1 MKLLPGRF
9 APRRLDFGEE
19 APLVDHLSELRHR
32 VVFSLVSLVVA
43 FGVTYAF
50 RHTIITWLEHP
61 LPPQHRQLAT
71 FGPAE
76 PFITSLMVSLYTA
89 GLLAMPIIIYQVW
102 AFFAPALSPRIQRAV
117 VGMTIFATFLG
128 ALGLAFGYF
137 VALPAAVKFLTSY
150 DSSLY
155 NIQIRAKDYFSFATT
170 VLIAVAVVFELP
182 IVIIGLVLVRV
193 LSYQKLKKNRRLG
206 YVIMAAIAVALP
218 GVDPVTT
225 TLEMIPLMI
234 LFEASIWIA
243 FYMERKRRKK
253 AEAEGIAPD
262 DFDGSAD
269 DGVGAPQPDP
279 AGDHSAELA
288 SLYPVEPEPYP
299 GPASRDPRD
308 RDDL

>member
-1 MKLLPGRF
+1 MRIIPRRF

-19 APLVDHLSELRHR
+19 APLVDHLGELRHR
-32 VVFSLVSLVVA
+32 IVFALIALVVT

-50 RHTIITWLEHP
+50 RHSIITWLEHP
-61 LPPQHRQLAT
+61 LPKDKRDLVT
-71 FGPAE
+71 LSPAE
-76 PFITSLMVSLYTA
+76 PFITSLMVSLYA
-89 GLLAMPIIIYQVW
+89 AFLLAFPVIIFQVW
-102 AFFAPALSPRIQRAV
+102 AFFAPALNPRIQRGV
-117 VGMTIFATFLG
+117 VAMTVFATFLG

-170 VLIAVAVVFELP
+170 VLIAVTVVFELP
-182 IVIIGLVLVRV
+182 IMIIGLVMVRV

-234 LFEASIWIA
+234 LFECSIWIA
-243 FYMERKRRKK
+243 YWMERRRKMK
-253 AEAEGIAPD
+253 R
-262 DFDGSAD
+262 DGND
-269 DGVGAPQPDP
+269 DGGGDGGFEGFARESDPEPDP
-279 AGDHSAELA
+279 
-288 SLYPVEPEPYP
+288 EPDEPLFAQP
-299 GPASRDPRD
+299 LLRDLRE
-308 RDDL
+308 RDDV